1 MAVTVLSSL
10 CLNSFHSCKTLGD
23 ESYLSFP
30 FYRGSQVQG
39 AKVSDK
45 GVKSNVKVHSLLY
58 LLLDRYRREPS
69 LLLYTR
75 RTMAYAGVGK
85 QKTKAGNKT
94 VCDEVGEQ
102 EG

>member
-1 MAVTVLSSL
+1 MTNLICLSRS
-10 CLNSFHSCKTLGD
+10 T
-23 ESYLSFP
+23 EEVR
-30 FYRGSQVQG
+30 YRK

-58 LLLDRYRREPS
+58 LQPSILLWK
-69 LLLYTR
+69 
-75 RTMAYAGVGK
+75 TMAYAGVGK
-85 QKTKAGNKT
+85 QKTKAGNKN

>member
-1 MAVTVLSSL
+1 MTHLICLS
-10 CLNSFHSCKTLGD
+10 HST
-23 ESYLSFP
+23 EEVR
-30 FYRGSQVQG
+30 YRK

-58 LLLDRYRREPS
+58 LQPSILLWK
-69 LLLYTR
+69 
-75 RTMAYAGVGK
+75 TMAYAGVGK
-85 QKTKAGNKT
+85 QKTKAGNKN

>member
-1 MAVTVLSSL
+1 MTDLICLS
-10 CLNSFHSCKTLGD
+10 
-23 ESYLSFP
+23 LSTEEVR
-30 FYRGSQVQG
+30 YKK

-58 LLLDRYRREPS
+58 LQPS
-69 LLLYTR
+69 ILLYTR
-75 RTMAYAGVGK
+75 KTMAYAGVGK
-85 QKTKAGNKT
+85 QKTKAGNKN

>member
-1 MAVTVLSSL
+1 MTNLICLSRS
-10 CLNSFHSCKTLGD
+10 T
-23 ESYLSFP
+23 EEVR
-30 FYRGSQVQG
+30 YRT

-58 LLLDRYRREPS
+58 LQPSILLWK
-69 LLLYTR
+69 
-75 RTMAYAGVGK
+75 TMAYAGVGK
-85 QKTKAGNKT
+85 QKTKAGNEN